1 MATRNLVPRTNRE
14 GGLGRSDK
22 YWGNLYVD
30 DGHINA
36 LTIND
41 SLTLQTTP
49 SRETDGVNKKYV
61 DDQIREANTAAAQ
74 NLSEAIAALKNDTL
88 KNYLT
93 TEIAASTYL
102 TKEAAETTY
111 LTKNEATENYLTN
124 TSASSMFLTKEDASS
139 LYVTSETANKT
150 FATKSELDGM
160 LTVENL
166 PTMAGANST
175 QAGRAGIVPQ
185 PKAGEQNK
193 FLAGDGTYKA
203 IDTSGFV
210 PTSEVANVANKIPR
224 YNGRG
229 HLVFPNGA
237 EIWVA

>member
-22 YWGNLYVD
+22 YWGNLYAD

-41 SLTLQTTP
+41 SLTLPTIP
-49 SRETDGVNKKYV
+49 SKETDGVNKKYV
-61 DDQIREANTAAAQ
+61 DDQIGEANTAAAQ
-74 NLSEAIAALKNDTL
+74 NLSEAITALKNDTL

-93 TEIAASTYL
+93 TESAASTYL

-111 LTKNEATENYLTN
+111 LTQNEATENYLTN

-160 LTVENL
+160 LTVETL
-166 PTMAGANST
+166 PTMAGATST

-210 PTSEVANVANKIPR
+210 PISEVANAANKIPR
-224 YNGRG
+224 YNGSG

-237 EIWVA
+237 EIWVV